1 MRCMRL
7 TACVCTCMWERE
19 RDVCACAIYKIKC
32 QMLDLLIIYHRHAV
46 VLLYCI
52 IRDIRNL
59 FCCISYLADLYL
71 LYRTMMSLKSHFS
84 LLRDHLLAILAPL
97 NRDSIDLED
106 MTNQLGDDVLSQLD
120 NPGTLSKIF
129 ELVNQY
135 LTWIEPTGSGRSK
148 ESGSSEEEEMDE
160 EDREDKVSAHL

>member
-1 MRCMRL
+1 
-7 TACVCTCMWERE
+7 
-19 RDVCACAIYKIKC
+19 
-32 QMLDLLIIYHRHAV
+32 MLDLLIICHRHAV

-52 IRDIRNL
+52 ICDIPNL
-59 FCCISYLADLYL
+59 LILLRLLLILADLYL

-106 MTNQLGDDVLSQLD
+106 VTNQLGDDVLSQLD

-135 LTWIEPTGSGRSK
+135 LTWMEPTGSGRSK

-160 EDREDKVSAHL
+160 EDREDKVSIPFMIIEN